1 MKSKKII
8 IAAVAVI
15 AVVLILIQT
24 GLLRGVGI
32 RPFGEEEEGTSSQ
45 PSGSSF
51 DYVTQG
57 SLKYRVKAEGN
68 YFYFYQNGEWKK
80 EFLKGV
86 NIGAGR
92 ARPVPRRA
100 YHQL

>member
-32 RPFGEEEEGTSSQ
+32 RPFGV
-45 PSGSSF
+45 F
-51 DYVTQG
+51 
-57 SLKYRVKAEGN
+57 
-68 YFYFYQNGEWKK
+68 
-80 EFLKGV
+80 
-86 NIGAGR
+86 
-92 ARPVPRRA
+92 
-100 YHQL
+100 